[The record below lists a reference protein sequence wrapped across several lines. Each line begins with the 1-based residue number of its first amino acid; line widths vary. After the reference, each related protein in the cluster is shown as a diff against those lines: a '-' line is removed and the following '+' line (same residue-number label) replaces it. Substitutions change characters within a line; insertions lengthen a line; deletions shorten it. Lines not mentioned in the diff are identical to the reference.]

1 MSHTN
6 RYDSIENVKSM
17 NKTNDDDKYK
27 DNHSQHQDSNK
38 SIINTTKEEE
48 SFIKRLMSMNFKHNV
63 IKYAIDIF
71 ILCKK
76 MIELEK

>member
-6 RYDSIENVKSM
+6 RYDSIENVKCM

-38 SIINTTKEEE
+38 SVINTTKEEK
-48 SFIKRLMSMNFKHNV
+48 SLIKRLMSMNFKHHV
-63 IKYAIDIF
+63 IQYVIDIVTS
-71 ILCKK
+71 CG
-76 MIELEK
+76 